1 MRERNALLGPFPV
14 GAGMAAANPAAVN
27 HPFDLFRYTPI
38 ATSLSRL
45 DDGHVV
51 HVNDAYLDLFDVTEE
66 QIVGRT
72 PGASGILFGEPAQ
85 RDRGFGRL
93 RAGAAIDRMALEVE
107 TANGRH
113 SMELTSRVV
122 DIEGVPHAL
131 STFVDLTDRRREES
145 AAKRTAEWMRE
156 LAESVHEAFWISDPL
171 NTEMLY
177 VSPAYERIFGR
188 TCAQLYAD
196 PSDWMNALHPD
207 DRARMDA
214 FRTTPIAA
222 EQRDH
227 FRVVA
232 KDGTLRTI
240 QIKVFPVRDASA
252 AVIRVAGVAEDI
264 TDRLQLEDQLRET
277 QKLESLGL
285 LAGGVA
291 HDFNNILAVI
301 AANGSMLAEVVPEG
315 HPDRELLDEID
326 HAVRRATGLTRQL
339 LAFSRKQVIEPVV
352 LELNAA
358 VNDTRKMLRRMV
370 GEDVVIRTSLEPELG
385 RVRIDPGYLVQVL
398 MNLAVNARDAMPRG
412 GTLTITTRNVDAT
425 REVMV
430 SVSDTGCGMPPEV
443 KARVFE
449 PLFTTKGVGKGT
461 GLGLSVVRGIIDQAG
476 GRIEIDTQVD
486 AGTELRIYLPIE
498 DAPADPIAN
507 IAGAGSHGNEKLLV
521 VDDDPHVRQS
531 IARAL
536 RGRGYDVHE
545 ASDGQAALKLL
556 RDHGSEIALL
566 VTDVVMPVMDGRELV
581 ETARRRRPSLPVLYM
596 SGYIDDAVL
605 LHGVERAQ
613 IAVLEKPFRG
623 YELAERVR
631 QVIDANSDGG
641 TPGSQELRLG
651 IAASSIRA

>member
-1 MRERNALLGPFPV
+1 
-14 GAGMAAANPAAVN
+14 MAAANPAAVN
-27 HPFDLFRYTPI
+27 HPFDLFLYTPI

-72 PGASGILFGEPAQ
+72 PGAAGIMFGEPAQ

-93 RAGAAIDRMALEVE
+93 RAGVAIERMALEVE

-498 DAPADPIAN
+498 DA
-507 IAGAGSHGNEKLLV
+507 
-521 VDDDPHVRQS
+521 
-531 IARAL
+531 
-536 RGRGYDVHE
+536 
-545 ASDGQAALKLL
+545 
-556 RDHGSEIALL
+556 
-566 VTDVVMPVMDGRELV
+566 
-581 ETARRRRPSLPVLYM
+581 
-596 SGYIDDAVL
+596 
-605 LHGVERAQ
+605 
-613 IAVLEKPFRG
+613 
-623 YELAERVR
+623 
-631 QVIDANSDGG
+631 
-641 TPGSQELRLG
+641 
-651 IAASSIRA
+651 